1 METRNPK
8 KGEGVPKETPARN
21 NITALARILAQHFPD
36 RPWKRL
42 KSELEKRNFFAAGM
56 QEQVRLMAQV
66 AVELSESQRH
76 GGALITAL
84 AQSPVEKIRGVAAFV
99 VPILYQDDLPK
110 QLEWLHFTGA
120 VEGTWPRELSAIILH
135 NLVIQHGVSTVLPF
149 VREWIKDANPAV
161 RRLVTEAFR
170 SRGVMLAHINELK
183 KDPSPLKEILE
194 RLLDDPSDYVQKSV
208 ANNLNDISKDNPDL
222 VMQIVNRWQGSSRET
237 DWIIKHGCR
246 TLLRKAHD
254 HTLSVFGFS
263 SAVLCEI
270 ANLSVE
276 PPQIRIGDALHFS
289 FQLISKEKQPVKYR
303 VEYAVDFVKSNGKHS
318 RKLFKITENTFQ
330 PNTPYP
336 FKRTQRFHDLTT
348 RKHYPGKH
356 QLGILING
364 NELAKLPFTLLEQ
377 E

>member
-1 METRNPK
+1 MPELLKNYFNRPFLEDFAGTVTAVVPHFDKQQFLHQIFDEHWDQRELKQRMRHIAIALHDGLSGSYDKDIAAIIQIIRHIQQKGK
-8 KGEGVPKETPARN
+8 KEFGIEYMF
-21 NITALARILAQHFPD
+21 LPD
-36 RPWKRL
+36 YIEVYGL
-42 KSELEKRNFFAAGM
+42 DHLE
-56 QEQVRLMAQV
+56 
-66 AVELSESQRH
+66 SSQR
-76 GGALITAL
+76 AMEFITQFTSCEFAVRPFIKKYPEAMMAKML
-84 AQSPVEKIRGVAAFV
+84 A
-99 VPILYQDDLPK
+99 
-110 QLEWLHFTGA
+110 W
-120 VEGTWPRELSAIILH
+120 SAH
-135 NLVIQHGVSTVLPF
+135 PHHF
-149 VREWIKDANPAV
+149 VRRFASEGCRPRLPWAMALPA
-161 RRLVTEAFR
+161 
-170 SRGVMLAHINELK
+170 LK
-183 KDPSPLKEILE
+183 KDPAPIIPILE
-194 RLLDDPSDYVQKSV
+194 NLKNDPSEFVRRSV